1 LILGVRLISCNTDEQ
16 KRIEFWYLNAA
27 RITGVPI
34 PSGEIPGEKPDFRF
48 QGKTATLGIEVS
60 EAMRPASSN
69 HGIVPVYEEAVQNQ
83 ILKIAQRAYYTVS
96 NARPIHVG
104 VTFSNIRGKA
114 YDKSKLARALT
125 EFVQAKA
132 AEVNPVAIFWRG
144 EDEVPDGFD
153 WIRMNADP
161 DPLDWWMAGQREL
174 LGWFEKLNR
183 AKKIAGRR
191 PTAIKRENS
200 LRSGPI

>member
-1 LILGVRLISCNTDEQ
+1 
-16 KRIEFWYLNAA
+16 
-27 RITGVPI
+27 
-34 PSGEIPGEKPDFRF
+34 
-48 QGKTATLGIEVS
+48 
-60 EAMRPASSN
+60 
-69 HGIVPVYEEAVQNQ
+69 
-83 ILKIAQRAYYTVS
+83 
-96 NARPIHVG
+96 
-104 VTFSNIRGKA
+104 
-114 YDKSKLARALT
+114 
-125 EFVQAKA
+125 VQAKA